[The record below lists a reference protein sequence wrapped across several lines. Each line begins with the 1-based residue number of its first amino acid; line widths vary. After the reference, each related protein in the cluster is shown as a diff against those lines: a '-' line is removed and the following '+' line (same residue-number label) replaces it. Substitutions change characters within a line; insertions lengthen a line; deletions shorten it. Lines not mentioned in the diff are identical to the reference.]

1 MPNRIL
7 KESICMSDNLALV
20 SAEAERLF
28 YRLIVKCD
36 DYGIY
41 YGHEQIIKNTCF
53 AANAD
58 QIPTDQIIKNLAE
71 LEIANLIER
80 YEVNG
85 KQYIHIST
93 WHDHQK
99 IRNKNPKYPL
109 PAWVMPDASTDYE
122 IKQNQL
128 SSSEYKRKQAV
139 SNDVERRQLIPVA
152 DNCEQLHTNEDNSLK
167 SNKSSDDV
175 TKSTIECNCGQ
186 MQTSGNN
193 CEQLRPYSYSESYSG
208 MGTESGTESN
218 SENCS
223 AEISYLFFGEI
234 KTVRELSE
242 FVKDVIFYLNFKA
255 GKSFSISDPVCTQYA
270 KERLSEGFTAQD
282 FFTII
287 AKKATEWGRSNT
299 MNRYLQPSTLFSA
312 KNFKN
317 YRDQQTRVDVL
328 PDYMER
334 EKAGLPPLEEER

>member
-20 SAEAERLF
+20 SADAERLF

-36 DYGIY
+36 DYGVY

-58 QIPTDQIIKNLAE
+58 QIPTDQIVKNLME

-85 KQYIHIST
+85 KRYIHITT

-122 IKQNQL
+122 IKQRQVN
-128 SSSEYKRKQAV
+128 SNAGNRKQMI
-139 SNDVERRQLIPVA
+139 SD
-152 DNCEQLHTNEDNSLK
+152 ED
-167 SNKSSDDV
+167 
-175 TKSTIECNCGQ
+175 NCGQ
-186 MQTSGNN
+186 VKTSENN
-193 CEQLRPYSYSESYSG
+193 CDHLRPYSYSESYSESYS
-208 MGTESGTESN
+208 GTESGTESN
-218 SENCS
+218 SEDHS
-223 AEISYLFFGEI
+223 AEISYLFFGEH
-234 KTVRELSE
+234 KTVRGIPA

-255 GKSFSISDPVCTQYA
+255 GKSFSESDPVCTQYA
-270 KERLSEGFTAQD
+270 KERLSEGFNPQD

-287 AKKATEWGRSNT
+287 AKKSTEWGRSNT

-312 KNFKN
+312 KNFKA

-334 EKAGLPPLEEER
+334 EKAGLPPLEEEEQS

>member
-20 SAEAERLF
+20 SADAERLF

-36 DYGIY
+36 DYGVY

-58 QIPTDQIIKNLAE
+58 QIPTDQIVKNLME

-85 KQYIHIST
+85 KRYIHITT

-122 IKQNQL
+122 IKQRQVN
-128 SSSEYKRKQAV
+128 SNAGNRKQMI
-139 SNDVERRQLIPVA
+139 SDE
-152 DNCEQLHTNEDNSLK
+152 DNCGQLRTSENNCIK
-167 SNKSSDDV
+167 SNESPDDV
-175 TKSTIECNCGQ
+175 TKSTIADNCGQ
-186 MQTSGNN
+186 VKTSENN
-193 CEQLRPYSYSESYSG
+193 CDHLRPYSYSESYSESYS
-208 MGTESGTESN
+208 GTESGTESN
-218 SENCS
+218 SEDHS
-223 AEISYLFFGEI
+223 AEISYLFFGEH
-234 KTVRELSE
+234 KTVRGIPA

-255 GKSFSISDPVCTQYA
+255 GKSFSESDPVCTQYA
-270 KERLSEGFTAQD
+270 KERLSEGFNPQD

-287 AKKATEWGRSNT
+287 AKKSTEWGRSNT
-299 MNRYLQPSTLFSA
+299 MNRYLQPSTLLSE
-312 KNFKN
+312 KNFKA

-334 EKAGLPPLEEER
+334 EKAGLPPLEEEEQS

>member
-36 DYGIY
+36 DYGVY

-53 AANAD
+53 ASNAD
-58 QIPTDQIIKNLAE
+58 QIPTDQIIKNLME

-85 KQYIHIST
+85 KQYIHITT

-128 SSSEYKRKQAV
+128 SSNEDKRKQM
-139 SNDVERRQLIPVA
+139 IPVA
-152 DNCEQLHTNEDNSLK
+152 DNCEQMQTNAYNCLK
-167 SNKSSDDV
+167 SNESSDDV
-175 TKSTIECNCGQ
+175 TKSIIECNCGQ

-208 MGTESGTESN
+208 TGTESGTESY
-218 SENCS
+218 SEDRS
-223 AEISYLFFGEI
+223 AEISYLFFGEH
-234 KTVRELSE
+234 KTVRTISE

-255 GKSFSISDPVCTQYA
+255 GKNFSESDSVCMQYA
-270 KERLSEGFTAQD
+270 KERLREGFAAQD

-287 AKKATEWGRSNT
+287 AKKSTEWGHSNT

-328 PDYMER
+328 PTYMER
-334 EKAGLPPLEEER
+334 EKAGLLPLEEEG